1 MARVASAVAALLLV
15 GAGCSATSSPD
26 PSPSPTKAVKVGG
39 SVVSTAG
46 STNEMEAVVPEPVA
60 AGWTGL
66 GAKDTGVEL
75 VQVDGTGRVYRQP
88 GDLTGDAPAQ
98 ITALTNQI
106 SGLDAE
112 ADGRSAL
119 TGLDSLTSP
128 AGAPVWV
135 FSPLLD
141 TVEPLDFRELA
152 FDESPASVIKAVK
165 KAGKLPKLT
174 GRQVTFVV
182 TPVAGQQKKLSA
194 LQVGYQR
201 AVWEGLAKAGGAKLV
216 TFFVGA
222 GTTPGAGSITAIAVP
237 DPNDKINAEKKDAKT
252 TTCTLPSPALF
263 VSDQATLIDKSA
275 TLKALKECLGVLDTS
290 TTITV
295 EGHTSGYAG
304 SDNTFTKSLSVRRA
318 TEVAALLRE
327 LKVPATNITKVTGYG
342 STKPLVE
349 PSSNPKNRAVVVTF
363 TSSS

>member
-1 MARVASAVAALLLV
+1 MRVAGACVALLLV
-15 GAGCSATSSPD
+15 GAGCTAT
-26 PSPSPTKAVKVGG
+26 PSPAPEPTPTKTVKVGG

-46 STNEMEAVVPEPVA
+46 SADEMEAVVPPEVA
-60 AGWTGL
+60 ASWTAL
-66 GAKDTGVEL
+66 GSKGTGVEL

-88 GDLTGDAPAQ
+88 ADLTGDAPAQ
-98 ITALTNQI
+98 ITALTNQVN
-106 SGLDAE
+106 GLDAE

-119 TGLDSLTSP
+119 AGLDALKSP
-128 AGAPVWV
+128 TGAPVWV

-141 TVEPLDFRELA
+141 TKEPLDFSKLA
-152 FDESPASVIKAVK
+152 FDVSPATAIKAVK

-174 GRQVTFVV
+174 GREVTFVV

-201 AVWEGLAKAGGAKLV
+201 AVWEGLAKAGGAKRV
-216 TFFVGA
+216 TFFVGT
-222 GTTPGAGSITAIAVP
+222 GTTPGAGTITPIAVP
-237 DPNDKINAEKKDAKT
+237 DPNDKIDPEKKDAKT

-263 VSDQATLIDKSA
+263 VSDQATLIDKKA
-275 TLKALKECLGVLDTS
+275 TLKALKECLGNLDSS

-295 EGHTSGYAG
+295 EGHTSGYSGA
-304 SDNTFTKSLSVRRA
+304 DNAFTKSLSVRRA

-327 LKVPATNITKVTGYG
+327 LKVPAKNITKVTGYG
-342 STKPLVE
+342 SSKPLVQ

-363 TSSS
+363 TSAS